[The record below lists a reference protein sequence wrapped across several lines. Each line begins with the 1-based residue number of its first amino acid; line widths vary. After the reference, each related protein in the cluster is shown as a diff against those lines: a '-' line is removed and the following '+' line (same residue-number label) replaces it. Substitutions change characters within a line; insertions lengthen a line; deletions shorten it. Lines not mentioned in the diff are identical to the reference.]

1 MEPLL
6 ATLAELDRAV
16 KKVPFEESLLQAR

>member
-6 ATLAELDRAV
+6 ATLVELDRAV
-16 KKVPFEESLLQAR
+16 KKVPFEETLL

>member
-6 ATLAELDRAV
+6 GTLCELDRAV
-16 KKVPFEESLLQAR
+16 KKVPFEESLL